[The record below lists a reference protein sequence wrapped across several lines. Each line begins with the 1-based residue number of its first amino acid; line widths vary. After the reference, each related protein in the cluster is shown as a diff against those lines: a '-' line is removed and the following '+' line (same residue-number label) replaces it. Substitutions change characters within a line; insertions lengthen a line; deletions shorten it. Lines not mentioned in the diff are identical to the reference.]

1 MNKKGSTIIEI
12 LIVIAA
18 FTVVYLIGMVYVSHS
33 IPNSSQDDSYNN
45 KILIIEAVA
54 KQYANDNEGTIFAEG
69 KRSVTIHVKDLIKN
83 GYLAANENGD
93 LEDPRDINKNLNDLK
108 IVITKKNNKIE
119 AKVKS

>member
-33 IPNSSQDDSYNN
+33 IPNNNQDDSYNN
-45 KILIIEAVA
+45 KILIVEAVA
-54 KQYANDNEGTIFAEG
+54 KQYANDNEEEIFAEG
-69 KRSVTIHVKDLIKN
+69 KRSVTIYVKDLIKS